1 MKIVSL
7 NLWNGGRLF
16 DAALSF
22 LKEQKADIYLLQE
35 CYDGHNPDLAARFR
49 TVELLKAN
57 FPDYDIRFAG
67 FYLDCRSVEGE
78 IEDGQVIMSRWP
90 LSYAQ
95 MIWFDVPYGRY
106 DNDAMTD
113 FSQLSAGML
122 KAGLL
127 YEGKKITLLN
137 IHGPWHLAGD
147 DDTQRRQHMVSSI
160 LDNLGEYTILA
171 GDFNAQPL
179 VASMQKLAPS
189 LTNLFDGEL
198 TTSFNIKRKDLAKFP
213 GYATAVVDMA
223 YTTPNFRLLTKQVP
237 QVDVSDHL
245 PLVFV
250 VVPI

>member
-16 DAALSF
+16 DAAMSF
-22 LKEQKADIYLLQE
+22 LKGQNADIYLLQE

-57 FPDYDIRFAG
+57 FPDYEVRFAG

-113 FSQLSAGML
+113 FSELSAGML
-122 KAGLL
+122 KAEFAYGD
-127 YEGKKITLLN
+127 KQITLLN
-137 IHGPWHLAGD
+137 VHGPWHLAGD
-147 DDTQRRQHMVSSI
+147 DDTPRRQVMVRSI
-160 LDNLGEYTILA
+160 LDNLGEHTVLA
-171 GDFNAQPL
+171 GDFNAQPS
-179 VASMQKLAPS
+179 VASMKKLA
-189 LTNLFDGEL
+189 LRLINLFDGDL
-198 TTSFNIKRKDLAKFP
+198 TTSFNVKRKDLAKFP

-223 YTTPNFRLLTKQVP
+223 FTTPNWRLLAKQVP

-245 PLVFV
+245 PLVFEIE
-250 VVPI
+250 PI